1 MFAVDTNV
9 VIRLLTEDDAKQV
22 AAARAL
28 FQSSAIWISKTVLL
42 EAAWVLDSLYGM
54 EDGAICLAFQS
65 LLGLEN
71 VTVED
76 EPSMQTAFT
85 LTMAGVEFADAIHLS
100 GRPDGAEF
108 FTFDRDLVRQTKRL
122 GVERVSLVPPKK

>member
-1 MFAVDTNV
+1 MVAVDTNV
-9 VIRLLTEDDAKQV
+9 VIRLLTENDAKQA

-54 EDGAICLAFQS
+54 EDAAICLAFQS
-65 LLGLEN
+65 LLGLKN

-76 EPSMQTAFT
+76 EASIQTAFS
-85 LTMAGVEFADAIHLS
+85 LTMAGVEFADAIHWS

-108 FTFDRDLVRQTKRL
+108 STFDRDLVRQTKRL
-122 GVERVSLVPPKK
+122 GVERVSLVTPKK